1 MKATFGNVLE
11 YEYDYFPSYMKAS
24 CSLADIYQCFND
36 LDFSYTQ
43 ACEWVSVT
51 VSAKAW
57 LTTAWWGG

>member
-51 VSAKAW
+51 VSAKA
-57 LTTAWWGG
+57 